1 MNLNKFLRVP
11 VAAMMI
17 TAATRAD
24 DTNLVSKIN
33 STKTTKATTEEPVD
47 YTDPNFLGTIGT
59 TNLYGNE
66 VLNWS
71 VEGAGSN
78 STVYV
83 LSKTNLN
90 DSAWATNDT
99 TTANSKG
106 VASGY
111 FIPEGKKQF
120 FKFQYDAGE

>member
-17 TAATRAD
+17 TAGTRAD
-24 DTNLVSKIN
+24 DTNLVSKVN
-33 STKTTKATTEEPVD
+33 STKATTENTLTD
-47 YTDPNFLGTIGT
+47 YTDSNFLGTIGT

-90 DSAWATNDT
+90 DSTWMTNDT
-99 TTANSKG
+99 TTANSNG
-106 VASGY
+106 DATGY
-111 FIPEGKKQF
+111 LIPEGKKQF